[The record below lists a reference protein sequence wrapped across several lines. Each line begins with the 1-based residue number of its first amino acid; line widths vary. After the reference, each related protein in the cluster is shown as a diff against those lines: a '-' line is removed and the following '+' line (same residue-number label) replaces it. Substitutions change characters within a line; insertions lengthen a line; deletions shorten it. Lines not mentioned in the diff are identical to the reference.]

1 MSFKIFYYLTFLI
14 AIGLAEND
22 SLNGKFILNICWNYN
37 LKFKLKELRIVGRFE
52 SPIITTLL
60 TQINECIVE
69 PNESDAPYTLT
80 VSYFTNQMNTINSV
94 QVRLNSGLTITTL
107 NVLSVMRQDDAFYF
121 YVPKI
126 LNRQSLEIHA
136 TTTDINRGKFTGVI
150 QKRLNNLIDCN

>member
-1 MSFKIFYYLTFLI
+1 M
-14 AIGLAEND
+14 
-22 SLNGKFILNICWNYN
+22 
-37 LKFKLKELRIVGRFE
+37 RIVGRFE

-136 TTTDINRGKFTGVI
+136 TTTDINREKFAKVI